1 MATEPTTDREPGGA
15 GAATRDT
22 PRSGSGGGAFPIIIA
37 IADIVVPIALYYV
50 FRGFGFSELNSL
62 LISSVAPI
70 VSFVA
75 QGLVMRRLDGF
86 AIFIGAVLALNIA
99 VALTSADPRTLLA
112 RDGWITGLAGLFFLA
127 TLWAKR
133 PFVFSIVRPLGEG
146 RLGPPGENWD
156 TVWDRF
162 ALFRRVWRV
171 LTVIW
176 GVGLIVDAIIRLVF
190 AYTLPI
196 DIVPASN
203 GIQYF
208 VIYALLQVISQV
220 YFRRSGLM
228 QLPGFEFNRRK
239 TT

>member
-1 MATEPTTDREPGGA
+1 MGMMTEPTTDRTPDGA
-15 GAATRDT
+15 GAQDG
-22 PRSGSGGGAFPIIIA
+22 PRSRPGGTFTIIIA
-37 IADIVVPIALYYV
+37 IADVVVPIALYYV
-50 FRGFGFSELNSL
+50 FRAVGFSELNAL

-86 AIFIGAVLALNIA
+86 AIFIGAVLALNVA
-99 VALTSADPRTLLA
+99 VALTCADPRTLLA

-127 TLWAKR
+127 TLWAGR
-133 PFVFSIVRPLGEG
+133 PFVFTIVRPLGEG
-146 RLGPPGENWD
+146 RLGPPGMDWD
-156 TVWDRF
+156 TVWDGF
-162 ALFRRVWRV
+162 PLFRRVWRV

-176 GVGLIVDAIIRLVF
+176 GVGLVVDAVIRLVF
-190 AYTLPI
+190 AYTLPV
-196 DIVPASN
+196 DIVPVSN

-228 QLPGFEFNRRK
+228 QLPGFSFTRHR
-239 TT
+239 TH

>member
-1 MATEPTTDREPGGA
+1 MSMRTEPTTDGAGTRGSGRARPGG
-15 GAATRDT
+15 TFT
-22 PRSGSGGGAFPIIIA
+22 IVVA
-37 IADIVVPIALYYV
+37 IADVVVPIALYYV
-50 FRGFGFSELNSL
+50 FRGLGFSELNSL

-75 QGLVMRRLDGF
+75 QGLVARRLDGL
-86 AIFIGAVLALNIA
+86 AVFIGAVLVLNVA

-133 PFVFSIVRPLGEG
+133 PFVFSIARPLAEG
-146 RLGPPGENWD
+146 RLGPPGEDWD
-156 TVWDRF
+156 SVWDRF

-176 GVGLIVDAIIRLVF
+176 GVGLIVDAVIRLVF
-190 AYTLPI
+190 AYTLPV

-208 VIYALLQVISQV
+208 VIYALLQIISQV
-220 YFRRSGLM
+220 YFKRSGLM
-228 QLPGFEFNRRK
+228 ELPGFSFSRRK
-239 TT
+239 TL